1 MATIYGYMILLVGLS
16 LLLGFA
22 GVNTLGKGVLGT
34 FGISIN
40 NNAIGGIENLDTIS
54 NPFNVTALAIL
65 LSLSAVFTVAA
76 LALRFGL
83 SESLKIGALTVFFG
97 VMLTEFRAIMQT
109 AQLHDSMGGMITLVA
124 IVIYL
129 PIAIGSV
136 IAGYNW
142 IGGSN

>member
-1 MATIYGYMILLVGLS
+1 MATIYGYMILLIGLS

-22 GVNTLGKGVLGT
+22 GVNTLGKGVLST

-40 NNAIGGIENLDTIS
+40 NNVISGIQNLDTLT

-65 LSLSAVFTVAA
+65 AGLGVFAISS
-76 LALRFGL
+76 LALRFDLAG
-83 SESLKIGALTVFFG
+83 SLKIGAMVTFFV
-97 VMLTEFRAIMQT
+97 VMLNEFRAIIQT

-124 IVIYL
+124 IIIYL
-129 PIAIGSV
+129 PIAIGSI

-142 IGGSN
+142 IGGNS